1 MNITVEINALRI
13 RAHHGVLEQE
23 RRVGNIFEVTLHM
36 DYPLYDGTDNIDRTL
51 NYAEAADIIK
61 EQMAIPSQLL
71 EYVAVRIRDAVMS
84 RWPVITGG
92 VIRVEK
98 LTPPV
103 SAQLKSAAV
112 TLRW

>member
-1 MNITVEINALRI
+1 MNITVEINALRV

-23 RRVGNIFEVTLHM
+23 RRVGNIFEVTLHV
-36 DYPLYDGTDNIDRTL
+36 DYPLYNGGDDIEGTL
-51 NYAEAADIIK
+51 NYAEATDIIR
-61 EQMAIPSQLL
+61 EQMAVPSQLL
-71 EYVAVRIRDAVMS
+71 EYVALRIRDAVMA
-84 RWPVITGG
+84 RWPAITGG
-92 VIRVEK
+92 LVRVEK